1 MKLFLKCP
9 QILYRN
15 SLFSQNPETYS
26 GIKHSVLKSMF
37 LVFLCAK
44 KCLRALPLIVGVEV
58 MLQWIPQGA
67 GALNVCY
74 SPACFSLTSENLLY
88 EQQHFHILY
97 LILFE
102 FTLKY
107 TNIPKDFFFYISHA
121 VFRK

>member
-9 QILYRN
+9 QNLYRN

-74 SPACFSLTSENLLY
+74 SPACFSLTSENLL
-88 EQQHFHILY
+88 L
-97 LILFE
+97 
-102 FTLKY
+102 
-107 TNIPKDFFFYISHA
+107 
-121 VFRK
+121 

>member
-9 QILYRN
+9 QNLYRN

-44 KCLRALPLIVGVEV
+44 KCLRALPRTVAVKV

-67 GALNVCY
+67 GAPKVCY

-88 EQQHFHILY
+88 EQLHFHILY

-107 TNIPKDFFFYISHA
+107 TNIPKYFFLYISHA